1 MLGLVL
7 GYLVEANYR
16 RSLLLS
22 GGDHIIFLQDKV
34 SLTLLSLAA
43 LFVIGSAI
51 REVRDSRRRL
61 RAADE
66 AQSAS

>member
-7 GYLVEANYR
+7 GYLVEASYR

-43 LFVIGSAI
+43 LFVVGSAI